1 MAVFLPV
8 AAVLAGLCLSGGGTQ
23 RFISADRF
31 ELGWMHSIEKTNW
44 NEFWRVVNNELVLDW
59 ASVQTS
65 GAGMDIPENAV
76 FRDGAYY
83 YRVDRNL
90 SELRLFQVSSPF
102 EYRLCVNSSCKSIES
117 WLGFSSLEGEILV
130 KPCLQP

>member
-1 MAVFLPV
+1 MVVSLPV
-8 AAVLAGLCLSGGGTQ
+8 ALVVAGLCLSGGGMQ

-44 NEFWRVVNNELVLDW
+44 SEFWQVVNGELVLDW
-59 ASVQTS
+59 SSVQTS

-102 EYRLCVNSSCKSIES
+102 AYRLCVNNSCKSIES
-117 WLGFSSLEGEILV
+117 WLGLSSLEGEILV
-130 KPCLQP
+130 KPCLKP